1 MVPLPPERSGTI
13 QEHSFPLAQSVN
25 TDLNIKNVTPLLP
38 ESFTIR
44 LVVNGISGPEKRYP
58 EEKSDVMWSNGGV
71 DITCE
76 FYNSPVD
83 SFALYN
89 SAQITYESL
98 DCYIDGVKMNLGF
111 IL

>member
-1 MVPLPPERSGTI
+1 
-13 QEHSFPLAQSVN
+13 
-25 TDLNIKNVTPLLP
+25 
-38 ESFTIR
+38 
-44 LVVNGISGPEKRYP
+44 
-58 EEKSDVMWSNGGV
+58 MWSNGGV

-98 DCYIDGVKMNLGF
+98 DLYIDGVKMKLGF
-111 IL
+111 KQ